1 MAIVSKLD
9 IPMQESE
16 EHNILKIELVPD
28 LSHCI
33 ETVARR
39 EHTAVS
45 KQLLAFRQ
53 RNKEL
58 EEKLE
63 ILRLFL
69 ETADFKKLRAES
81 ERRLMDGKKVKFVVY
96 WDKNVK
102 YEMRVI

>member
-1 MAIVSKLD
+1 MLRV
-9 IPMQESE
+9 
-16 EHNILKIELVPD
+16 ELIPD

-33 ETVARR
+33 ETIAKR
-39 EHTAVS
+39 EHTAVT
-45 KQLLAFRQ
+45 KQLLASGQ

-81 ERRLMDGKKVKFVVY
+81 EKRLIEGKKVKFMIY
-96 WDKNVK
+96 RDKGVK
-102 YEMRVI
+102 YEMQVT